1 MRLLRLS
8 LAALALTAVA
18 VTGLVHADTPAA
30 PAAPQTTE
38 LGRGTTIVFLHSL
51 GAARMDWM
59 PTARK
64 LLGRYRVVLVDLPGH
79 GTSALPDPFS
89 LEAAAQQVD
98 AVIARQKAE
107 STIVVGQG
115 LGGLIALMAVS
126 AHPEH
131 SRGLLLIDTQIKSP
145 LPVGEQEMAQVTRF
159 MDDNYSTFLQLAFS
173 KMGRDSVESAKLFAM
188 MSAAPP
194 ATVKAYLRTLFTVDA
209 NRNLKVLPKP
219 PGLVF
224 TERMWK
230 SGTSWGTLAKAAGYE
245 DSTIAVP
252 QRIANAG
259 LLVMKDQPDSLAA
272 VVSRFA
278 DSRIGGK

>member
-18 VTGLVHADTPAA
+18 VTGLVHADT

-159 MDDNYSTFLQLAFS
+159 MDENYSTFMQMAFS

-194 ATVKAYLRTLFTVDA
+194 ATVKAYLRTLFTVDG
-209 NRNLKVLPKP
+209 NRNLKMLPKP

-230 SGTSWGTLAKAAGYE
+230 SGTAWGTLAKAAGYE

-252 QRIANAG
+252 QRIAGAG
-259 LLVMKDQPDSLAA
+259 LLVMKDQPDTLAA

-278 DSRIGGK
+278 DSRVGGK